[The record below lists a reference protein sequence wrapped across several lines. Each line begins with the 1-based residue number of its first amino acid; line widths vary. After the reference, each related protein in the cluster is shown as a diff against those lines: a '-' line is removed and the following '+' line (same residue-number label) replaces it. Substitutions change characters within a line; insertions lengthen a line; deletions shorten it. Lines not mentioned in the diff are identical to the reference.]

1 MTASA
6 QITRFF
12 GEGDFA
18 FALTI
23 GPAQMLEEV
32 RGEALRKQGFDP
44 GHAGLMAIQS
54 RLATG
59 TFLIEDIKQPLRLGL
74 IGAGMDREDAA
85 RLVDRH
91 VVSGYIIKAAMVA
104 GDVLDACLSGV
115 PDDQPGADQ
124 LGEAKG
130 AAVPIQPAS
139 PTAASAGAGSSAKAA
154 PSASALK
161 KSAAPRSGKSRP

>member
-6 QITRFF
+6 QIVRFF
-12 GEGDFA
+12 GEADFA

-44 GHAGLMAIQS
+44 GASGLMAIQG
-54 RLATG
+54 RLADG
-59 TFLIEDIKQPLRLGL
+59 TFLIGDIRETLRLGL
-74 IGAGMDREDAA
+74 IGGGMEREDAA

-91 VVSGYIIKAAMVA
+91 VVSGYLVKAAMLA
-104 GDVLDACLSGV
+104 GEVLYAALSGS

-124 LGEAKG
+124 PGGAKG
-130 AAVPIQPAS
+130 QPAPIQPGS
-139 PTAASAGAGSSAKAA
+139 PTGASAGAGSSAKAA
-154 PSASALK
+154 PSASAPK
-161 KSAAPRSGKSRP
+161 KSRRPRSGN